1 MSREPG
7 PVQLAG
13 DSGDH
18 NPDPACYGCV
28 DAVVA
33 VERAPDAAPPPR
45 RKQRGRTTSYGL
57 ATATVRVA

>member
-7 PVQLAG
+7 PVQALVTAAITTR
-13 DSGDH
+13 S
-18 NPDPACYGCV
+18 CYGCV
-28 DAVVA
+28 DGVVA

-45 RKQRGRTTSYGL
+45 RKKRGRTTGDGL